1 MSSQARRV
9 NVCQTTPRATDT
21 ASRGLWLAANRD
33 TSSVKEVAVTEMDEP
48 LTLFEAWFEEA
59 KREEP
64 FDPTAMSLATVDAAG
79 FPSVRMVLLKGVD
92 PRGFQLV
99 TNYESRKARAIAE
112 TGRAALCIH
121 WPKLERQVRVEGTAS
136 RGPAE
141 ESDAYFATRPRGS
154 QIGAWASLQSQ
165 RLESREILE
174 ARIAE
179 IEERYRGR
187 DVPRPEGWGLFIVA
201 PVRIEL
207 WQGRKSRLHER
218 TVFDRRDDGAGWER
232 YTLYP

>member
-1 MSSQARRV
+1 M
-9 NVCQTTPRATDT
+9 
-21 ASRGLWLAANRD
+21 
-33 TSSVKEVAVTEMDEP
+33 TEPTVSIDEP
-48 LTLFEAWFEEA
+48 LEQFRTWFEEA

-79 FPSVRMVLLKGVD
+79 VPTVRMVLLKGVD
-92 PRGFQLV
+92 ARGFQLV
-99 TNYESRKARAIAE
+99 TNYESRKARAIGE

-121 WPKLERQVRVEGTAS
+121 WPKLERQVRVEGAAT

-165 RLESREILE
+165 RLESREVLE
-174 ARIAE
+174 ARVAE
-179 IEERYRGR
+179 IEARYEGR
-187 DVPRPEGWGLFIVA
+187 DVPRPEGWGLYIVE

-218 TVFDRRDDGAGWER
+218 TVFERRSDAPGWER
-232 YTLYP
+232 YALYP